1 MSSKEAV
8 DAVWSDYEKGIR
20 STYLIKGVT
29 GSGKTE
35 VYMELIAK
43 MQKAGRQAIV
53 PDSGDCADVSDGAA
67 VL

>member
-1 MSSKEAV
+1 MRSGA
-8 DAVWSDYEKGIR
+8 DYEKGIR

-43 MQKAGRQAIV
+43 MQKAGASGHR
-53 PDSGDCADVSDGAA
+53 PDSGDRTDLSDGAA